1 MALAR
6 ARDIVEAG
14 GLQQL
19 TVRRLAGRMGY
30 SVGTVYN
37 LFESIDEIV
46 LQLHAHTLDAL
57 YDALAAAPAGAT
69 PEENM
74 REMIDAYFRFTR
86 ENPNRWSLL
95 FEERQIADDA
105 VPDWYLEKIS
115 RLFMLLEDHLAPLF
129 GPGEDEARR
138 RAARALWCGLHG
150 IWSLAA
156 SDKLD
161 IVTGDP
167 MDVVTGTLVEVFI
180 AGLRARAA
188 PGRAA
193 TPARR

>member
-1 MALAR
+1 MALAK

-14 GLQQL
+14 GMQQL

-37 LFESIDEIV
+37 LFESIDEVVI
-46 LQLHAHTLDAL
+46 QLHALTLDAL
-57 YDALAAAPAGAT
+57 YDTLAAAPKGT
-69 PEENM
+69 NPEENM
-74 REMIDAYFRFTR
+74 RELMAAYFRFTR

-95 FEERQIADDA
+95 FEERQIVKGAL
-105 VPDWYLEKIS
+105 PDWYLEKIS

-129 GPGEDEARR
+129 GPGEGEARR

-156 SDKLD
+156 GDKLD
-161 IVTGDP
+161 VITRDP
-167 MDVVTGTLVEVFI
+167 MEVVTGTLVEVFV
-180 AGLRARAA
+180 AGLRAQR
-188 PGRAA
+188 G
-193 TPARR
+193 

>member
-6 ARDIVEAG
+6 AGDIVEAG
-14 GLQQL
+14 GLRQL

-46 LQLHAHTLDAL
+46 LRLHARTLDAL
-57 YDALAAAPAGAT
+57 YDTLAAAPTGAN

-74 REMIDAYFRFTR
+74 REMIGAYFRFTL

-95 FEERQIADDA
+95 FEERQSGNGAL
-105 VPDWYLEKIS
+105 PDWYLEKIS

-129 GPGEDEARR
+129 GPGEGEARR

-156 SDKLD
+156 GDKLD
-161 IVTGDP
+161 IITRDP
-167 MDVVTGTLVEVFI
+167 MEDVTATLVEVFV
-180 AGLRARAA
+180 AGLRARR
-188 PGRAA
+188 G
-193 TPARR
+193 

>member
-1 MALAR
+1 MALAM

-14 GLQQL
+14 GMQQL

-37 LFESIDEIV
+37 LFASIDEIV

-57 YDALAAAPAGAT
+57 YDMLAAAPKGDD

-74 REMIDAYFRFTR
+74 RGLLGAYFRFTR

-95 FEERQIADDA
+95 FEERQKENTA

-115 RLFMLLEDHLAPLF
+115 RLFNLLEDHLAPLF
-129 GPGEDEARR
+129 GPGEDDARR

-156 SDKLD
+156 GDKLD
-161 IVTGDP
+161 IVTRDP
-167 MDVVTGTLVEVFI
+167 MEVVTATLVEVFV

-188 PGRAA
+188 PRAS
-193 TPARR
+193 

>member
-1 MALAR
+1 MALAK

-46 LQLHAHTLDAL
+46 LRLHAHTLDAL
-57 YDALAAAPAGAT
+57 YDTLAAAPAEAT

-86 ENPNRWSLL
+86 ENPHRWSLI
-95 FEERQIADDA
+95 FEQRQTGNGA
-105 VPDWYLEKIS
+105 VPDWYLEKIG

-129 GPGEDEARR
+129 GPGEGEARR

-156 SDKLD
+156 GGKLAV
-161 IVTGDP
+161 VTHDP
-167 MDVVTGTLVEVFI
+167 MEEVTGTLVEVFI
-180 AGLRARAA
+180 AGLRAR
-188 PGRAA
+188 RD
-193 TPARR
+193 